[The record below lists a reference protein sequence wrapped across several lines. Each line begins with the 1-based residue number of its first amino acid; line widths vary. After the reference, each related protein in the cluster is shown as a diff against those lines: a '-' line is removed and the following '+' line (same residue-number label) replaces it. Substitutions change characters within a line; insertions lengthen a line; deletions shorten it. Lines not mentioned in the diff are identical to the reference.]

1 MWPHRAK
8 GRKRKVHPPP
18 STAGWIPQGGGR
30 PRLWWVFGDFLPNQ
44 KVTLRSKRSKPWLA
58 SQLEV
63 PLNMTEF
70 HSHKIEK
77 WK

>member
-1 MWPHRAK
+1 MWLHRAK

-44 KVTLRSKRSKPWLA
+44 KVTLRSKPWLA

-63 PLNMTEF
+63 PLNMTKF